1 MNKIIHY
8 EKMKP
13 SREPWLGDIP
23 ESWGTLRLKRI
34 FSIKKDIAG
43 EEGHTVLSVTQRGI
57 RPKVMSEKG
66 QFAQDYSKYQLVYKG
81 EFVMNHMDLL
91 TGWVDISNYNGVT
104 SPDYRVFI
112 NTNSSKY
119 DSGYYRYIF
128 QLCYS
133 ARIFYGLGK
142 GVAGFGRWRLPA
154 DMFLNFVLPVP
165 DFEEQKRIAEF
176 LDEKIS
182 SVDSIIEESK
192 TIIEEYKKWR
202 QSIISEAVLGMN
214 QCCEKK
220 RSGIEWIDSIPSNW
234 ETRRLKA
241 LFSFGK
247 GLPITK
253 SDLVEE
259 GIPVISY
266 GQIHAKFNPGTMIVD
281 GLIRYVPESYLKSN
295 PESLVHK
302 GDLLVADTSE
312 DKDGCGNAVYVD
324 KDTPLFAGYHTIILK
339 SLEPSDNK
347 YLSYLFKTDE
357 WRSQI
362 RMRVSGVKLFSIS
375 KKILGMVSVIL
386 PPADEQKNIVEKLDK
401 KCRKID
407 AIIAEKESL
416 ISDLEL
422 YKKSL
427 IYDAVT
433 GKRKV
438 V

>member
-1 MNKIIHY
+1 MRA
-8 EKMKP
+8 MKD
-13 SREPWLGDIP
+13 SGIQWLGDIP

-176 LDEKIS
+176 LDVKCTEIDALIADVQAQIDVLEQYKR
-182 SVDSIIEESK
+182 SVITETVTKGLNPDAEMK
-192 TIIEEYKKWR
+192 D
-202 QSIISEAVLGMN
+202 
-214 QCCEKK
+214 
-220 RSGIEWIDSIPSNW
+220 SGIEWIKQIPISWGLQKLKYLTTKCERGTSPDYTDEVTTMVVNQATFSRGYFDTSN
-234 ETRRLKA
+234 
-241 LFSFGK
+241 
-247 GLPITK
+247 
-253 SDLVEE
+253 
-259 GIPVISY
+259 
-266 GQIHAKFNPGTMIVD
+266 
-281 GLIRYVPESYLKSN
+281 IRYSTKPAATSRGLLK
-295 PESLVHK
+295 K
-302 GDLLVADTSE
+302 GDVLLASTGGGVLGKTFYFDEDETYVADGHVTVIRTKPVLHS
-312 DKDGCGNAVYVD
+312 
-324 KDTPLFAGYHTIILK
+324 
-339 SLEPSDNK
+339 K
-347 YLSYLFKTDE
+347 YLYYYFFVNFDMFN
-357 WRSQI
+357 SQMAEGSTNQTELQ
-362 RMRVSGVKLFSIS
+362 RDL
-375 KKILGMVSVIL
+375 LGEMFVPL
-386 PPADEQKNIVEKLDK
+386 PPLEEQ
-401 KCRKID
+401 D
-407 AIIAEKESL
+407 AIVSELDAKVSEIDGIIDQKKEQ
-416 ISDLEL
+416 LEVL
-422 YKKSL
+422 DSYKKSL
-427 IYDAVT
+427 IYEYVT
-433 GKRKV
+433 GKKSV
-438 V
+438 PFFKIV